1 MRKTEGGRRSQ
12 EEKRRTEDE
21 IVRWH
26 HPLNG
31 HELEQAPGDS
41 EGQGSLVCCSP
52 WGCKEWDTT

>member
-12 EEKRRTEDE
+12 EEKRMTEDE

-31 HELEQAPGDS
+31 HELE
-41 EGQGSLVCCSP
+41 
-52 WGCKEWDTT
+52 